1 MINSFKIL
9 LALLFLTCTSQAQ
22 EDPALAKATDQKIQ
36 GKWQQTESSK
46 LNGDKKPGS
55 DVLILNKDHGYSWSK
70 AGEKKAESGKWKID
84 NYGKTSNTGKMMEL
98 IVLKSKSGKNSIFI
112 NKLTDSTLVLR
123 VYDYNKGAPAKDDFT
138 DQHFVRSK

>member
-1 MINSFKIL
+1 MTNTLRIVVF
-9 LALLFLTCTSQAQ
+9 LFLSFTFQAQ

-36 GKWQQTESSK
+36 GKWQQTETSK
-46 LNGDKKPGS
+46 LNGDKKPGR

-98 IVLKSKSGKNSIFI
+98 LVLKSKAGKNSIFI
-112 NKLTDSTLVLR
+112 NQLADSALVLR
-123 VYDYNKGAPAKDDFT
+123 VYDYSKGAPAKDDFT
-138 DQHFVRSK
+138 DLHFIRSK